1 VLSIT
6 VTNPGGLSWP
16 VWAGLV
22 TQELLGGYNLPNPGN
37 EGLWQLWA
45 TELLN
50 IPGLVELGLPDPRTF
65 GKNWRG
71 WATVFTLIVT

>member
-1 VLSIT
+1 MLSLT
-6 VTNPGGLSWP
+6 VGDPSQLTWR

-22 TQELLGGYNLPNPGN
+22 TQELLGSYNLPNPGD

-50 IPGLVELGLPDPRTF
+50 IPGLVELGLPDPRAF
-65 GKNWRG
+65 ARSWQE
-71 WATVFTLIVT
+71 WATVFLLTVT